1 MGNLSSPEH
10 LVGHLSR
17 PQTLSG
23 HIERGASQTTID
35 KLTKAVKKNLAD
47 ENLLVTEEDRNAW
60 DAKATTEQTKE
71 ALENEDL
78 LVSSEDRNA
87 WDAKATTEQ
96 TKEALK
102 NEDLLVS
109 SEDRAFWDLGRLI
122 CYVNPE
128 NPKNLVFALREKE

>member
-10 LVGHLSR
+10 LVGHLSQ

-23 HIERGASQTTID
+23 HLERGASQTTID
-35 KLTKAVKKNLAD
+35 ALTK
-47 ENLLVTEEDRNAW
+47 
-60 DAKATTEQTKE
+60 
-71 ALENEDL
+71 
-78 LVSSEDRNA
+78 EDRNA

-109 SEDRAFWDLGRLI
+109 SEDRAFWDLGRLT

>member
-10 LVGHLSR
+10 LVGHLSQ

-35 KLTKAVKKNLAD
+35 ELTKAVKKNLAE
-47 ENLLVTEEDRNAW
+47 ENLLVSEEDRTAW

-78 LVSSEDRNA
+78 LVSSEDR
-87 WDAKATTEQ
+87 
-96 TKEALK
+96 
-102 NEDLLVS
+102 V
-109 SEDRAFWDLGRLI
+109 FWDLGRLT

-128 NPKNLVFALREKE
+128 NSKNLVFALREKE